1 MIHLY
6 SEVKDDFNAFLKNYG
21 IWLAVA
27 IAVIIAITIFLI
39 IFLNRKNKGKKTK
52 VVDNTKGDDWLIA
65 LGNKENIIESS
76 ANGSRLTLKLADQNK
91 IDKEKLKELG
101 VSNILTMSDKVIL
114 VLEDKAELIKQK
126 LE

>member
-1 MIHLY
+1 MIHIY

-65 LGNKENIIESS
+65 LGNKENIIEIS

-101 VSNILTMSDKVIL
+101 VSNILTMSDKIIL